1 MRLLPAFRCVASAA
15 LLALSLAGLPAHA
28 ADQAAPPLKGLRV
41 LLCEPYYDL
50 LALPVVRRLRAAT
63 SRRLFAAGGV
73 TTRREIALLEA
84 IDVDA
89 VVGMAIYTSTL
100 DGDPV

>member
-1 MRLLPAFRCVASAA
+1 MGGIP
-15 LLALSLAGLPAHA
+15 
-28 ADQAAPPLKGLRV
+28 
-41 LLCEPYYDL
+41 
-50 LALPVVRRLRAAT
+50 LPVVRRLRAAT